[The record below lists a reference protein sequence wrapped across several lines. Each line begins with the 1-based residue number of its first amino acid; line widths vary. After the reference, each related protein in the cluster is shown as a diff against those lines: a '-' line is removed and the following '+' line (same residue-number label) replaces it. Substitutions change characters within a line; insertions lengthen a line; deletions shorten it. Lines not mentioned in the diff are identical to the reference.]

1 MASRTKKR
9 ASGQSSRNS
18 VPEHS
23 ASLDEIKT
31 FFEPKFKELE
41 TNILRRVQQ
50 LEDHIEKQI
59 DTQVG
64 SIKTLFENEV
74 LNEGNRLEKGE
85 MRKVVLDNNR
95 FICKILFIMKYV
107 VNTKQGVIVMWPF
120 KVRDQLVFVT
130 NTDLIK
136 FVANNLFKKDFV
148 GQSKELANIVHE
160 LDKAKI
166 EVFTFKDIEDVFG
179 NNDALNIFPLQPLK
193 KKTPNRWFGIS
204 AKNLSGLFVS
214 LPNEN
219 SCPKSRISQELIKWS
234 KKGMDAGIDETHFP
248 DWHFSSRP
256 KIYTAESLQRTADRI
271 QWGVE
276 IPIKFFSKECY
287 DAISQ
292 LAQNQQRLTEDI
304 VHIGPGWFLSDIN
317 TFEDYDNINF
327 VVEPKLNIQ
336 RKRQQS
342 GSISSKRSRSK
353 KPRISIEES
362 HDEIHLSLASQPFTL
377 IEPNDEPND
386 DTGGQILPPP
396 ILSDNI

>member
-1 MASRTKKR
+1 MASRTRKH
-9 ASGQSSRNS
+9 ASGQSSRKS
-18 VPEHS
+18 IPEHS
-23 ASLDEIKT
+23 ASLDDIKT

-50 LEDHIEKQI
+50 LEEHIEKQI

-85 MRKVVLDNNR
+85 MRRVVLDNNR

-107 VNTKQGVIVMWPF
+107 VNTKQGVIVTWPF

-166 EVFTFKDIEDVFG
+166 EVFTFKDIEDVFV
-179 NNDALNIFPLQPLK
+179 NDALNIFPLQPLK
-193 KKTPNRWFGIS
+193 TKTPNRWFGIS

-219 SCPKSRISQELIKWS
+219 SCPKSRISSELIKWS
-234 KKGMDAGIDETHFP
+234 KKGMDEGLDETHFP
-248 DWHFSSRP
+248 EWRFSSRP
-256 KIYTAESLQRTADRI
+256 KIYTSESLQRTADRI

-276 IPIKFFSKECY
+276 IPIKFFSKQCY

-317 TFEDYDNINF
+317 NLENYNNINF
-327 VVEPKLNIQ
+327 VVEPKLKIQ
-336 RKRQQS
+336 RKRQS
-342 GSISSKRSRSK
+342 GSISSKKSRSK
-353 KPRISIEES
+353 KPCISIEES
-362 HDEIHLSLASQPFTL
+362 HDEIHLSHASQPFTL
-377 IEPNDEPND
+377 IEPNEI
-386 DTGGQILPPP
+386 GGEILPPP
-396 ILSDNI
+396 ILPDNI